1 MKKLLIVV
9 VGVCAACAVQA
20 ASIKWFADG
29 IKADNTGSAKAKGYV
44 AFSFIQA
51 ADSSSSEETL
61 AKIWS
66 LDEAVA
72 ALSQKG
78 DRSNF
83 DVEKGK
89 AVQTGNVSL
98 GMLNLKPYTD
108 DAWSADT
115 EPVLSYA
122 IVFNAAT
129 VADAT
134 HYLVLRNGDAKVL
147 ETKFAEQSDEVAA
160 QFGSQ
165 AGNLNYVKIG
175 EPAPVPE
182 PTSGVLLVLG
192 LAGLALRRRTA

>member
-1 MKKLLIVV
+1 MNKLLFAVLS
-9 VGVCAACAVQA
+9 VCAAFSVQA
-20 ASIKWFADG
+20 AAIKWFANN
-29 IKADNTGSAKAKGYV
+29 IKVDNEGSANAKDYV
-44 AFSFIQA
+44 AFSFIQS
-51 ADSSSSEETL
+51 ADASSSEKTIKKFWPLDSAL
-61 AKIWS
+61 AAI
-66 LDEAVA
+66 A
-72 ALSQKG
+72 KG
-78 DRSNF
+78 DRSKFSVDAGNAISSASVNNGIVIVPAYA
-83 DVEKGK
+83 DENWSDATE
-89 AVQTGNVSL
+89 AV
-98 GMLNLKPYTD
+98 K
-108 DAWSADT
+108 
-115 EPVLSYA
+115 SYV

-165 AGNLNYVKIG
+165 AANLNYVKIG